1 MAWRQRIMRRS
12 SWITFHLCVASFF
25 APVLL
30 LMAISGGLRLL
41 GVEGSVKETPVT
53 VPAGATLDLDSHH
66 LEDEVREL
74 LMDAGIDHR
83 FESVGGAGHD
93 HSAGGHGHNDGTD
106 KEGEAVTLTT
116 YPTSRVYYVLQIG
129 EGGVQVTRHEPDFQ
143 ERLIQLHTG
152 NGPSA
157 FTYLQRFMAVGLVL
171 MVLSGFSI
179 GLAAV
184 RLRTLALLLGGL
196 GLLLFVVLAF
206 VV

>member
-1 MAWRQRIMRRS
+1 MAWRQRIMQRS

-30 LMAISGGLRLL
+30 LMAISGGLYLV

-83 FESVGGAGHD
+83 FESIGGAAHD
-93 HSAGGHGHNDGTD
+93 HSAGGHGHNGGTV

-116 YPTSRVYYVLQIG
+116 YPTSRVYYVLQVG
-129 EGGVQVTRHEPDFQ
+129 ADGVQVTRHEPDFQ
-143 ERLIQLHTG
+143 ERLIRLHTG

-184 RLRTLALLLGGL
+184 RLRTLALSLGGL

>member
-12 SWITFHLCVASFF
+12 AWITFHLCVASFF

-30 LMAISGGLRLL
+30 LMAISGGLYLL
-41 GVEGSVKETPVT
+41 GFEGSVKETPVT
-53 VPAGATLDLDSHH
+53 VPSGASLDLTSHH

-83 FESVGGAGHD
+83 FEYVGGAGHD
-93 HSAGGHGHNDGTD
+93 HSAGGHGHNEN

-116 YPTSRVYYVLQIG
+116 YPTSRVYYVLQVG

-152 NGPSA
+152 NGPGA
-157 FTYLQRFMAVGLVL
+157 FKYLQRFMAVGLIL

-179 GLAAV
+179 GLSSV
-184 RLRTLALLLGGL
+184 RLRTLALSLGGV

-206 VV
+206 IV

>member
-1 MAWRQRIMRRS
+1 MAWRQRIMRRR

-41 GVEGSVKETPVT
+41 GFEGSVKETPVT
-53 VPAGATLDLDSHH
+53 VPSGASLNPGSHH

-74 LMDAGIDHR
+74 LMDAGVDHR
-83 FESVGGAGHD
+83 FEYVGGAGHD
-93 HSAGGHGHNDGTD
+93 HSAGGHGHNEDS
-106 KEGEAVTLTT
+106 EGEAVTLTT

-157 FTYLQRFMAVGLVL
+157 FKYLQRFMAVGLIL

-179 GLAAV
+179 GLSAV
-184 RLRTLALLLGGL
+184 RLRTLAVSLGGV

-206 VV
+206 IV

>member
-30 LMAISGGLRLL
+30 LMAISGGLYLL

-53 VPAGATLDLDSHH
+53 VPAGASLDLDSHH
-66 LEDEVREL
+66 LENEVREL

-83 FESVGGAGHD
+83 FESIGGAAHD
-93 HSAGGHGHNDGTD
+93 HSAGGHSHNGGTV

-116 YPTSRVYYVLQIG
+116 YPTSRVYYVLQVG
-129 EGGVQVTRHEPDFQ
+129 ADGVQVTRHEPDFQ
-143 ERLIQLHTG
+143 ERLIRLHTG

-157 FTYLQRFMAVGLVL
+157 FTYLQRFMALGLVL

-184 RLRTLALLLGGL
+184 RLRTLALSLGGV